1 MNDKKFFNEEAV
13 ESVREYEK
21 SERAL
26 NEEKKKFDQ
35 IHKTEIMAEAAKNGL
50 DPNELLEAY
59 IGKNY
64 NKITGK
70 SFNWSAFF
78 FGSLYV
84 LYRKMYL
91 YGFILMIFTNVIA
104 IFSLNATNIDMRVS
118 NPILVLGALLAVNL
132 IIGLGVA
139 LTFNSMYL
147 NYSMGKINN
156 IKDRHKNDKE
166 KILSDCKFE
175 GGTSL
180 ILALIINFVFSGLA
194 SSIAIFI
201 SRIAK

>member
-1 MNDKKFFNEEAV
+1 MNDNKFFDEETV
-13 ESVREYEK
+13 ENVREYEK
-21 SERAL
+21 TERAL

-64 NKITGK
+64 NRITGK

-78 FGSLYV
+78 FGSFYV

-91 YGFILMIFTNVIA
+91 YGFILMIFTNIVS
-104 IFSLNATNIDMRVS
+104 IFGLNAVNIDMRVS
-118 NPILVLGALLAVNL
+118 NPVIVLGALLAVNL

-147 NYSMGKINN
+147 NYCMGKINN
-156 IKDRHKNDKE
+156 IKDRYKNDKE
-166 KILSDCKFE
+166 KIINTCKIS
-175 GGTSL
+175 GGTNI
-180 ILALIINFVFSGLA
+180 ILAFILSLLLSGIA
-194 SSIAIFI
+194 TSIATYI
-201 SRIAK
+201 STIAK

>member
-1 MNDKKFFNEEAV
+1 MNDNKFFDEETV
-13 ESVREYEK
+13 ENVRQYEK
-21 SERAL
+21 TERAL

-91 YGFILMIFTNVIA
+91 YGFILMIFTNVIS
-104 IFSLNATNIDMRVS
+104 IFSLNVANIDMRIS
-118 NPILVLGALLAVNL
+118 NPALVLGALLAVNL

-147 NYSMGKINN
+147 NYCMGKIND
-156 IKDRHKNDKE
+156 IREQYKNDKE
-166 KILSDCKFE
+166 KIIDSCKKK
-175 GGTSL
+175 GGTNLLVAIILSL
-180 ILALIINFVFSGLA
+180 VLSGIA
-194 SSIAIFI
+194 SSIAMHI
-201 SRIAK
+201 SSIAK